1 MNSLS
6 IALNGL
12 TPGASPLQIA
22 TQGLLITIEPA
33 PEQDALW
40 IPLRSFGPPNAK
52 PYDSRKKRKKR
63 IDAVVNVEGVSG
75 TLTCTPA
82 NVFELAREARLA
94 PIIAEHCLKYW
105 LWKKRCRQKS
115 EPVTASARAQTAAKT
130 KAKRAADRK
139 AKVLRDDAN
148 GFAAALKPSDL
159 PNVARMLYLVTQENR
174 ELRKALKKK
183 AP

>member
-1 MNSLS
+1 MNPLSL
-6 IALNGL
+6 ALNGL
-12 TPGASPLQIA
+12 TPGASPLQIS

-115 EPVTASARAQTAAKT
+115 EPVTAAARNKIAAAT
-130 KAKRAADRK
+130 KEDRK
-139 AKVLRDDAN
+139 VARQLASFQLRSK
-148 GFAAALKPSDL
+148 GKKTSDL
-159 PNVARMLYLVTQENR
+159 AESIFWRDRQIAELHEQMAKLLQE
-174 ELRKALKKK
+174 KTS
-183 AP
+183 

>member
-52 PYDSRKKRKKR
+52 PYDSRQKRKKR
-63 IDAVVNVEGVSG
+63 IDAVVEVEGCQG

-82 NVFELAREARLA
+82 NVFELARQARLV
-94 PIIAEHCLKYW
+94 PILAQHAHQFW
-105 LWKKRCRQKS
+105 LWKKRCRQKA
-115 EPVTASARAQTAAKT
+115 EPETAAERKIKAKKIKAERKIRAQLVDFQHRAKGKKT
-130 KAKRAADRK
+130 KDLAESIFWRDRTI
-139 AKVLRDDAN
+139 A
-148 GFAAALKPSDL
+148 
-159 PNVARMLYLVTQENR
+159 
-174 ELRKALKKK
+174 ELREQIKLLQQKSS
-183 AP
+183 